1 MRLTWRALAAVAAA
15 LIGTSAYAQPSS
27 YPTRS
32 VTMICTYAA
41 GGGGDVVVRKYA
53 AGLGELTGQTFVVV
67 NKVGAEGQIGN
78 QGLMDAKP
86 DGYTLMITGDASL
99 LGNPLTMKGV
109 DYDPRTALIPV
120 ATLANI
126 GLILVVDAK
135 SNVKSVADLTARI
148 KARKGDDNYA
158 VATVSQRL
166 VSAWYLQKIG
176 GAAVPVGYKATSDAI
191 NDIATGAVDFVFS
204 DATLALAQAAAGRVR
219 MLATTTKNR
228 LSFAPDLPT
237 MEEAGIPGVVY
248 SVVWSAW
255 APQNTPPAIVD
266 RLHRWLND
274 ITEKPDTKAFLNRI
288 GAEPLILDSPAA
300 LRALVADKFSLWK
313 RLVAIAKLPKS

>member
-1 MRLTWRALAAVAAA
+1 MRYMCRSLAAVATM
-15 LIGTSAYAQPSS
+15 LIGVAAHAQPSS

-41 GGGGDVVVRKYA
+41 GGGGGVVVRKYA
-53 AGLGELTGQTFVVV
+53 AGLGDLTGQPFVVV

-78 QGLMDAKP
+78 QALMDAKP

-109 DYDPRTALIPV
+109 DYDPRTALLPV

-135 SNVKSVADLTARI
+135 SAIKSVADLTARI
-148 KARKGDDNYA
+148 KARQGDDNYA

-176 GAAVPVGYKATSDAI
+176 AAAVPVGYKATSDAI

-219 MLATTTKNR
+219 MLATTTKSR

-255 APQNTPPAIVD
+255 APKNTPPAIVD
-266 RLHRWLND
+266 QLHRWLNG

-300 LRALVADKFSLWK
+300 MRALVADKFSLWK
-313 RLVAIAKLPKS
+313 QLVAIAKLPKS